1 MYTKMAKVIKSPAT
15 KRSRKRS
22 SISAVSFDQPR
33 YGIIVPDDDQAAKL
47 ATLYGS
53 MIKCCEK
60 DFVTRKHKGIEMYQ
74 VQNVVFAYIPGYNR
88 DAVDA
93 LCDALHSLGGSY
105 RQLFLV
111 TTAVSCACVKEGVND
126 LISINAIRSSSCC
139 NKEHYRFGF
148 YLSEG
153 AKKAYPAVAVS
164 QCDQKLPKNQ
174 HPSVQVLLNLS
185 VPVDALTIPEHL
197 STNPLVVMAV
207 NVEKIQC
214 KYKQATARKLF
225 DNKHQTF
232 VTAVVTFV
240 SQLAKE
246 DDSLPMTPPPSGKKQ
261 KLEANEGESKLK
273 DFFPDPNAAEQHGK
287 QRKIIEKFERDY
299 LISTLSPNDLPNF
312 ARCLGLTDNDYENI
326 EYDHNH
332 KYPKEQ
338 IHCIIKRWFE
348 KDGFQAN
355 VINFDKALQLMNNKN
370 LCDNFLL
377 FCNEA
382 RKP

>member
-1 MYTKMAKVIKSPAT
+1 MAKVIKSPAR

-22 SISAVSFDQPR
+22 SISTVSFDQPR
-33 YGIIVPDDDQAAKL
+33 YGIIVPDDNQAVKL

-111 TTAVSCACVKEGVND
+111 TTAVSCTCVKEGVND
-126 LISINAIRSSSCC
+126 LISINAIHSSSCS
-139 NKEHYRFGF
+139 NKEDYRFGF

-164 QCDQKLPKNQ
+164 QCDQKLPKNKN
-174 HPSVQVLLNLS
+174 PSVQVLLNLS
-185 VPVDALTIPEHL
+185 VPVDALTIPEYL
-197 STNPLVVMAV
+197 STNPLVVMGV

-214 KYKQATARKLF
+214 KYKQVTARKLF
-225 DNKHQTF
+225 DNKHYQTF
-232 VTAVVTFV
+232 VTAVVMFV
-240 SQLAKE
+240 SQLANE

-261 KLEANEGESKLK
+261 KLQTNEGESKLK
-273 DFFPDPNAAEQHGK
+273 DFFPDPNSAEQHSK
-287 QRKIIEKFERDY
+287 QRKIIEKFERDH
-299 LISTLSPNDLPNF
+299 LISTLSPNDMPNF
-312 ARCLGLTDNDYENI
+312 ARCLGLTDNDYEHI
-326 EYDHNH
+326 EYDYNR
-332 KYPKEQ
+332 KNSKEQ

-355 VINFDKALQLMNNKN
+355 IINFDRALQLVGNKN
-370 LCDNFLL
+370 LCNIFFL